1 MDQIAHGRPR
11 CSNDDVALKS
21 FFLGPQAEN
30 KDWVQYQVF
39 HIFKSYFEWRMK
51 VHPEDGRAISNGDQA
66 VAEFK
71 AQQDHT
77 EELLTNLAHRFEGEI
92 PKFSPRY
99 IGHMFSE
106 ISLPALFGHI
116 LTVLHNPNNISM
128 ESAKVGVEI
137 ENEALQA
144 LAVMVG
150 FEKPYGHF
158 TSGGTV
164 ANFEMLFRA
173 RARVQ
178 ELHGSSRDAVLMVPA
193 HKHYSWTKGAFVFGV
208 ENLWTIPLDE
218 TGHLDLVELEKLID
232 RANSEK
238 KPILGVVSV
247 AGTTEM
253 GLLDPIH
260 KVADLLDRKTSLG
273 NEIWHHIDAAY
284 GAFFRTLL
292 GPDEKVQCTLAE
304 VAVQSLEAMSRAT
317 SITMDPHKLGYV
329 PYASGVFI
337 CRRWEDYRIV
347 AFGAPY
353 VDFSE
358 KSDKGLF
365 TLEGSRSAS
374 GAVATWMTAG
384 AVGFNQFGYG
394 RILARTIRLRRELSE
409 KLASLGDVRV
419 APFAE
424 TNLLCF
430 ALARPGETTSVS
442 NARTLALYEK
452 LNLDGA
458 PFFVSKTRLAFGE
471 NAAYAKYL
479 KKWSATWS
487 AEVDSED
494 LVLIRLCIMNP
505 FLGSQEL
512 KSDLLGE
519 FVELVGAA
527 TRAG

>member
-1 MDQIAHGRPR
+1 MDQITAGRPR

-30 KDWVQYQVF
+30 KDWVQYQIF
-39 HIFKSYFEWRMK
+39 NIFKSYFEWRAK
-51 VHPEDGRAISNGDQA
+51 VHPDDGSAISIRDQDL
-66 VAEFK
+66 AEFK

-77 EELLTNLAHRFEGEI
+77 EELLTNLAHRFEAEI

-116 LTVLHNPNNISM
+116 LTVLHNPNNISV
-128 ESAKVGVEI
+128 ESARVGVEI
-137 ENEALQA
+137 ENEALLA
-144 LAVMVG
+144 LAGMVG
-150 FEKPYGHF
+150 FAKAYGHF

-173 RARVQ
+173 RARAH
-178 ELHGSSRDAVLMVPA
+178 ELYGSSRDAVLMVPA
-193 HKHYSWTKGAFVFGV
+193 HKHYSWTKGAFVFGI

-218 TGHLDLVELEKLID
+218 SGHLDIASLERLID
-232 RANSEK
+232 RANAEN

-260 KVADLLDRKTSLG
+260 KIADLLETKKSLG
-273 NEIWHHIDAAY
+273 KEIWHHVDAAY

-292 GPDEKVQCTLAE
+292 GDDEEIEGTLAP
-304 VAVQSLEAMSRAT
+304 VAVESLAAMSRAT

-329 PYASGVFI
+329 PYASGVFL
-337 CRRWEDYRIV
+337 CRQWEDYRIV
-347 AFGAPY
+347 AFSAPY

-358 KSDKGLF
+358 ESDKGLF

-384 AVGFNQFGYG
+384 AVGFNQSGYG

-409 KLASLGDVRV
+409 KLSALEHVRV

-430 ALARPGETTSVS
+430 ALAKLGEETSAT
-442 NARTLALYEK
+442 NARTLALYVA
-452 LNLDGA
+452 LNQAGA
-458 PFFVSKTRLAFGE
+458 PFTVSKTRLAFGE
-471 NAAYAKYL
+471 DAAYEKYL
-479 KKWSATWS
+479 KKWSQTWN
-487 AEVDSED
+487 AKVDSED
-494 LVLIRLCIMNP
+494 LLLIRLCIMNP
-505 FLGSQEL
+505 FLGSKEL
-512 KSDLLGE
+512 KSDLLAE
-519 FVELVGAA
+519 FVEFIAGA
-527 TRAG
+527 THR

>member
-51 VHPEDGRAISNGDQA
+51 VHPEDGRAISGGDQA
-66 VAEFK
+66 VHEFK

-77 EELLTNLAHRFEGEI
+77 EELLTNLARRFEGEI

-284 GAFFRTLL
+284 GAFVGVVWTLL
-292 GPDEKVQCTLAE
+292 IFPWTVRLVLGPHRLGMAGYLVASLHASAAAGLVTAATFCVWDVARQLMEHDASNLLALMAGGVATMLFSLSAQAAYTISVLWSGLGLTFRETLA
-304 VAVQSLEAMSRAT
+304 
-317 SITMDPHKLGYV
+317 
-329 PYASGVFI
+329 
-337 CRRWEDYRIV
+337 
-347 AFGAPY
+347 
-353 VDFSE
+353 
-358 KSDKGLF
+358 
-365 TLEGSRSAS
+365 
-374 GAVATWMTAG
+374 
-384 AVGFNQFGYG
+384 
-394 RILARTIRLRRELSE
+394 
-409 KLASLGDVRV
+409 ASLVSV
-419 APFAE
+419 V
-424 TNLLCF
+424 LLV
-430 ALARPGETTSVS
+430 VS
-442 NARTLALYEK
+442 T
-452 LNLDGA
+452 
-458 PFFVSKTRLAFGE
+458 
-471 NAAYAKYL
+471 
-479 KKWSATWS
+479 
-487 AEVDSED
+487 
-494 LVLIRLCIMNP
+494 LVLGLP
-505 FLGSQEL
+505 T
-512 KSDLLGE
+512 LLLMRVL
-519 FVELVGAA
+519 VEAVL
-527 TRAG
+527 TPS